1 MLGKSQVNRSMMPR
15 NRSAND
21 VTGVRSHTQAG
32 VLIDDAFR
40 VIWKGVPGYVD
51 DG

>member
-1 MLGKSQVNRSMMPR
+1 MFGKGQVNRSIMPR
-15 NRSAND
+15 SRPAND
-21 VTGVRSHTQAG
+21 VAGVRSHDLG
-32 VLIDDAFR
+32 RRLMDDAFR